1 MDSLAVGVVWTGSLG
16 LALTALEFG
25 KQALRSRQNGRQHQ
39 ELAAWQAKV
48 TGCLEHIED
57 HTKNAADRLENV
69 QRMLDQQSSA
79 VKAMAKAL
87 NGHCQEAEKHHDE
100 AHDFMLR
107 NEPFGKRGE

>member
-1 MDSLAVGVVWTGSLG
+1 MDSLAVGVVWSSSLG

-25 KQALRSRQNGRQHQ
+25 KQALRSKQNGREHQ
-39 ELAAWQAKV
+39 EQVAWQAKV

-87 NGHCQEAEKHHDE
+87 NGHCEEAEKHHDE

-107 NEPFGKRGE
+107 NEQSRNRGD